1 MTRNCVTHLDKFG
14 LPWVTIFVIFL
25 SSFNSICRNGDESFE
40 AEHQA
45 FFPSC
50 LAKEAIVFLFKLEDA
65 VIFLSGTFFPRSLR
79 SEKQAPL
86 KVKIIIKSVRVWRL
100 QWNDFY
106 DSSEAIFINT
116 LTLSS
121 LRRKVFM
128 KEK

>member
-1 MTRNCVTHLDKFG
+1 MTIL
-14 LPWVTIFVIFL
+14 VIFL
-25 SSFNSICRNGDESFE
+25 SSFNSISRNGDESFE

-100 QWNDFY
+100 Q
-106 DSSEAIFINT
+106 
-116 LTLSS
+116 
-121 LRRKVFM
+121 
-128 KEK
+128 